1 MKRMKVYRRKRR
13 TPSMSFAS
21 TSDIAFLLIIFF
33 ALAGK
38 FTKTSE
44 KQVNL
49 PTVNMGEPTQLRDIE
64 VVVTKE
70 GLFFVN
76 GSKVEADGLKDELEA
91 YITEDLETEARTV
104 VLRADRDASYGA
116 VSAAIEA
123 VNQADGYLELAVNH
137 KD

>member
-1 MKRMKVYRRKRR
+1 VKRMKVYRRKRR

>member
-1 MKRMKVYRRKRR
+1 LKRMKVYRRKRR
-13 TPSMSFAS
+13 TPTMSFAS

-49 PTVNMGEPTQLRDIE
+49 PTVNMGEPTQVRDIE

-104 VLRADRDASYGA
+104 VLRADRDASFGA
-116 VSAAIEA
+116 VSAAVEA

>member
-1 MKRMKVYRRKRR
+1 LKRMKVYRRKRR